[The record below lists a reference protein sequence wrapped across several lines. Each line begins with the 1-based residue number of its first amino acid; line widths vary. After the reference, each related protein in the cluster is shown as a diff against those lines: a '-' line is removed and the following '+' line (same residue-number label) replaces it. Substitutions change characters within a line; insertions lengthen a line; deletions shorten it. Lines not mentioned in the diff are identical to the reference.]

1 MPFLTS
7 NPHRHVFC
15 VAW

>member
-7 NPHRHVFC
+7 NPYRYEFC